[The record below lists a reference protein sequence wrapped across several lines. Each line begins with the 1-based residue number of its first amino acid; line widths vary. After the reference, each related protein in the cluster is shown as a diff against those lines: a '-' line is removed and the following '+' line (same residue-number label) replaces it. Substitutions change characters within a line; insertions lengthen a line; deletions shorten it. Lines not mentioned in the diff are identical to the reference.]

1 MTAMVESYRRR
12 RNLFVAGLDRI
23 PGVTCHLPKGTFYA
37 WARVD
42 LAGMSSQEIAE
53 YLLEEAG
60 VATVPGDAYGL
71 GGAHCIR
78 MSFATAE
85 DDLRE
90 ALRRMD
96 AAIRKING

>member
-1 MTAMVESYRRR
+1 MKGQRPCGLRESISRMLWEDRGIACTA
-12 RNLFVAGLDRI
+12 D
-23 PGVTCHLPKGTFYA
+23 
-37 WARVD
+37 
-42 LAGMSSQEIAE
+42 

-60 VATVPGDAYGL
+60 VATVPGDAYGR
-71 GGAHCIR
+71 GGACCIR
-78 MSFATAE
+78 MSFASAE